1 LDSDAELK
9 SIKDDVFREIG
20 KNVLAFQIVEH
31 LLKALVSIGQIEGV
45 ASELAAVR
53 DLRMAQTAKLTMG
66 GLASRF
72 ADEILS
78 APIDDPNEVH
88 ARNEVRISFSF
99 AFESDDAFCE
109 QQKLALKMLV
119 EQRNELIHHFV
130 PKWDW
135 KSVESMRAALLR
147 LEFLRKQTE
156 AQRDFLNDVLRIY
169 NETVKEHSAFLNSD
183 EFARHFELHW
193 LQQSRIVALLGEF
206 AIQFTR
212 ANRFVSVA
220 SAGAFL
226 HTHAKDDVLNMKV
239 RYGFAGLLALIEGAE
254 LFDVI
259 KDPTTN
265 GVRHLYR
272 LKISESRD

>member
-1 LDSDAELK
+1 MDYDAELK
-9 SIKDDVFREIG
+9 LIKDDVFREIG
-20 KNVLAFQIVEH
+20 KNVMAFQVVEH
-31 LLKALVSIGQIEGV
+31 LLKALVSIGRIEGV

-78 APIDDPNEVH
+78 APIDDLNEVH
-88 ARNEVRISFSF
+88 ASNEVHISFSF
-99 AFESDDAFCE
+99 AFESDEAFCE
-109 QQKLALKMLV
+109 QQKLALKTLV

-135 KSVESMRAALLR
+135 KSVESMREALLR
-147 LEFLRKQTE
+147 LELLRKQTE

-193 LQQSRIVALLGEF
+193 LQQSRIVRSLYEF
-206 AIQFTR
+206 AIQPTR
-212 ANRFVSVA
+212 AGKFVRVA

-226 HTHAKDDVLNMKV
+226 HTHAKDDLLNMKK
-239 RYGFAGLLALIEGAE
+239 RYGFAGLLALIVGAE

-259 KDPTTN
+259 EEPTAS

-272 LKISESRD
+272 LKFFESSD